1 MTEEDKQIQTAVK
14 NKKRE
19 NRRQRSKEA
28 KAEDPFDK
36 MLDKYKEKVLGKINE
51 INKHGE
57 SGATFQEV
65 DVDSD

>member
-1 MTEEDKQIQTAVK
+1 
-14 NKKRE
+14 
-19 NRRQRSKEA
+19 
-28 KAEDPFDK
+28 
-36 MLDKYKEKVLGKINE
+36 MLDKYKEKVLGKIKE